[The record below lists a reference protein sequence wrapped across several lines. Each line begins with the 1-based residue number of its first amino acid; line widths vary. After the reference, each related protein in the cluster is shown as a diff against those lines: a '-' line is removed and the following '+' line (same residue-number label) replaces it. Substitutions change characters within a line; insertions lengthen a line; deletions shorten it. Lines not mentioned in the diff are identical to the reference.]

1 MVPLGAI
8 VADFDG
14 TACSA
19 DVSELLLRRFG
30 EPGWEDLNEAVE
42 RGRMGLRQAMH
53 GQAAMLHGG
62 RDEMLAFAVAN
73 APLDPTFGPFLAWAT
88 GEGIPVSL
96 ASDGFA
102 FYLEPILEAAGIE
115 SLEVR
120 TNELRFAG
128 GRPAEMRHPNANPD
142 CVGCG
147 TCKMLV
153 VQRARATHG
162 PVAFV
167 GEGSSDRYGA
177 LYADVVFAKDA
188 LVSICQRDAVPFVP
202 WETFDDIRA
211 WLSAADALPGAV
223 APVRCPG
230 WIPA

>member
-1 MVPLGAI
+1 MVPVGAI
-8 VADFDG
+8 VVDFDG

-30 EPGWEDLNEAVE
+30 EPGWEEPNDAVL
-42 RGRMGLRQAMH
+42 RGAIGLREGMRRQV
-53 GQAAMLHGG
+53 AMLHGD
-62 RDEMLAFAVAN
+62 RDEMLAYAIAN
-73 APLDPTFGPFLAWAT
+73 APIDPTFAPFLAWAT
-88 GEGIPVSL
+88 VEGIPVSL

-102 FYLEPILEAAGIE
+102 FYIGPILEAAGIE
-115 SLEVR
+115 GLEVR
-120 TNELRFAG
+120 TNELAFAG
-128 GRPAEMRHPNANPD
+128 QRPGELRHPNAHPD

-153 VQRARATHG
+153 VQRARAARG

-177 LYADVVFAKDA
+177 LYADVAFAKDA
-188 LVSICQRDAVPFVP
+188 LVAICERDGVPFVA
-202 WETFDDIRA
+202 WETFDDVRA
-211 WLSAADALPGAV
+211 WLSSADALPGPV
-223 APVRCPG
+223 GPVRCPG